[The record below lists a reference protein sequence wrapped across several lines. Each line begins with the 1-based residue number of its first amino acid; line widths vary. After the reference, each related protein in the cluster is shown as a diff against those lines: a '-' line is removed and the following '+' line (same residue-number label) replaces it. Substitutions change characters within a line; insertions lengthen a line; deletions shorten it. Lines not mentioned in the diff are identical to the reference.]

1 MVFTNAGGSIPFE
14 SEEKV
19 ISKMYKPISLSNA
32 VTVSSFVTALKL
44 IKAGQLDE
52 SCETI
57 NVLIGFYCASWIW
70 YDLLNPTC
78 ISVGRMLQN
87 LN

>member
-1 MVFTNAGGSIPFE
+1 
-14 SEEKV
+14 
-19 ISKMYKPISLSNA
+19 
-32 VTVSSFVTALKL
+32 LKL

-52 SCETI
+52 SCEAI

-70 YDLLNPTC
+70 YDSLNPTC